1 MIDISSYQIS
11 NLVTTDII
19 SVKPDELMPTV
30 CDVFDNHN
38 FHHVPVI
45 DDNNNC
51 VGVISQKDYL
61 QLQDKFSKWG
71 YKSADIN
78 NRVFFRSLLAKDVM
92 TEEVISLEHD
102 QMLSEAIQIF
112 EKNKVRSII
121 VTKEGKFFG
130 ILTPIDLFV
139 LFK

>member
-1 MIDISSYQIS
+1 MIDISNYEIS

-19 SVKPDELMPTV
+19 SAKPNDLMTDV
-30 CDVFDNHN
+30 CEIFDKHN
-38 FHHVPVI
+38 FNHIPVI
-45 DDNNNC
+45 DKDNTC
-51 VGVISQKDYL
+51 VGVISYKDYL

-92 TEEVISLEHD
+92 TEEVISLEFN
-102 QMLSEAIQIF
+102 QKLSEAIQIF

-121 VTKEGKFFG
+121 VTKDGKFYG